1 MKKFLILII
10 LMLITLPVF
19 ATVQDDMQDKVLKSE
34 LGRVEKID
42 YEDIEQSYSEK
53 SQVQQ
58 IVTVK
63 ILTGEF
69 KGQTTVVD
77 NMLTN
82 NPYYDIFLKKGDKVI
97 LHAEYETDGQTIDY
111 FIADIYRVNFV
122 YVLIALFAGLLIYV
136 GRQKGF
142 SSLFSIFATVLLILF
157 VLVPLVRSGF
167 NPIISALIICIIST
181 IITMYLVGGFNKKST
196 SAILGTI
203 GSIICAVI
211 LSLLTIKLSRL
222 TGFCC
227 EETMF
232 LYQADPNL
240 DFKGI
245 LTASM
250 MLATL
255 GAVMDTGMSIAS
267 SINEFYSINPNL
279 TSRELFFSGMNV
291 GKDIIGTMANTLI
304 LVYMGGSLPLVLLSQ
319 NIDLQK
325 FFNLNQ
331 VVTEISSALI
341 GSISLVICVPITA
354 LIAAKIVTVKK
365 NKIDDIMFK
374 EEIQK
379 EDFDND

>member
-1 MKKFLILII
+1 MKKLLII
-10 LMLITLPVF
+10 IFALFVTLPVF
-19 ATVQDDMQDKVLKSE
+19 ASSQFDETKDKVLKSE
-34 LGRVEKID
+34 IGIVEKIE
-42 YEDIEQSYSEK
+42 YEDVEQNYSEK

-63 ILTGEF
+63 LLTGEF

-97 LHAEYETDGQTIDY
+97 LHAEFENDGDTVDY
-111 FIADIYRVNFV
+111 FIADIQRVNFL
-122 YVLIALFAGLLIYV
+122 YLLFFLFAGLLVFV
-136 GRQKGF
+136 GRKKGF
-142 SSLFSIFATVLLILF
+142 YSLFSIVVTVLLILF
-157 VLVPLVRSGF
+157 VLVPLVRHGF
-167 NPIISALIICIIST
+167 NPILVALVISLIST
-181 IITMYLVGGFNKKST
+181 AITMYLVGGFNKKST
-196 SAILGTI
+196 AAVLGTI
-203 GSIICAVI
+203 GSLLVAST
-211 LSLLTIKLSRL
+211 LSLLAIRFSRL

-232 LYQADPNL
+232 LYQADPSL

-267 SINEFYSINPNL
+267 SINEFFMINPKL
-279 TSRELFFSGMNV
+279 TPKELFFSGMNV

-304 LVYMGGSLPLVLLSQ
+304 LVYLGGSLPLVLLSQ

-331 VVTEISSALI
+331 VVTEISSAVI
-341 GSISLVICVPITA
+341 GSISLVVCVPITA
-354 LIAAKIVTVKK
+354 LVSVHVVTMNKK
-365 NKIDDIMFK
+365 EQIGEFFDD
-374 EEIQK
+374 EE
-379 EDFDND
+379 

>member
-1 MKKFLILII
+1 MKKILII
-10 LMLITLPVF
+10 LFTLFITLPVF
-19 ATVQDDMQDKVLKSE
+19 ASSQFDDTKDKVLKSE
-34 LGRVEKID
+34 IGIVEKIE
-42 YEDIEQSYSEK
+42 YEDVEQNFSEK

-63 ILTGEF
+63 LLTGEF

-97 LHAEYETDGQTIDY
+97 LHAEFENDGDTVDY
-111 FIADIYRVNFV
+111 FIADIQRVNFL
-122 YVLIALFAGLLIYV
+122 YLLFFLFAGLLVLV
-136 GRQKGF
+136 GRKKGF
-142 SSLFSIFATVLLILF
+142 YSLFSIIVTDLLILF
-157 VLVPLVRSGF
+157 VLVPLVRFGM
-167 NPIISALIICIIST
+167 NPILVALIISLVST
-181 IITMYLVGGFNKKST
+181 AITMYLVGGFNKKST
-196 SAILGTI
+196 AAVLGTI
-203 GSIICAVI
+203 GSLLVAST
-211 LSLLTIKLSRL
+211 LSLLTIRFSRL

-232 LYQADPNL
+232 LYQADPSLN
-240 DFKGI
+240 FKGI

-267 SINEFYSINPNL
+267 SINEFFMINPKL
-279 TSRELFFSGMNV
+279 TPKELFFSGMNV

-304 LVYMGGSLPLVLLSQ
+304 LVYLGGSLPLVLLSQ

-331 VVTEISSALI
+331 VVTEISSAVI
-341 GSISLVICVPITA
+341 GSISLVVCVPITA
-354 LIAAKIVTVKK
+354 LVAAHVVTM
-365 NKIDDIMFK
+365 NKTEQIGEFFDD
-374 EEIQK
+374 EE
-379 EDFDND
+379 

>member
-1 MKKFLILII
+1 MKKILII
-10 LMLITLPVF
+10 LFTLFITLPVF
-19 ATVQDDMQDKVLKSE
+19 ASSQFDDTKDKVLKSE
-34 LGRVEKID
+34 IGIVEKIE
-42 YEDIEQSYSEK
+42 YEDVEQNFSEK

-63 ILTGEF
+63 LLTGEF

-97 LHAEYETDGQTIDY
+97 LHAEFENDGDTVDY
-111 FIADIYRVNFV
+111 FIADIQRVNFL
-122 YVLIALFAGLLIYV
+122 YLLFFLFAGLLVLV
-136 GRQKGF
+136 GRKKGF
-142 SSLFSIFATVLLILF
+142 YSLFSIIVTVLLILF
-157 VLVPLVRSGF
+157 VLVPLVRFGM
-167 NPIISALIICIIST
+167 NPILVALIISLVST
-181 IITMYLVGGFNKKST
+181 AITMYLVGGFNKKST
-196 SAILGTI
+196 AAVLGTI
-203 GSIICAVI
+203 GSLLVAST
-211 LSLLTIKLSRL
+211 LSLLTIRFSRL

-232 LYQADPNL
+232 LYQADPSLN
-240 DFKGI
+240 FKGI

-267 SINEFYSINPNL
+267 SINEFFMINPKL
-279 TSRELFFSGMNV
+279 TPKELFFSGMNV

-304 LVYMGGSLPLVLLSQ
+304 LVYLGGSLPLVLLSQ

-331 VVTEISSALI
+331 VVTEISSAVI
-341 GSISLVICVPITA
+341 GSISLVVCVPITA
-354 LIAAKIVTVKK
+354 LVAAHVVTM
-365 NKIDDIMFK
+365 NKTEQIGEFFDD
-374 EEIQK
+374 EE
-379 EDFDND
+379 